1 LRSHLGRFVAL
12 AAAAAAA
19 SLGIMTVPAHAGPTT
34 LTGTANSLAEV
45 GSDTSYFMMS
55 GIAPQ
60 YNVDTT
66 HNTDAA
72 CPIAPAPCDYV
83 TEVPPINN
91 APFPAGTF
99 VPKDAVVGGPYTWN
113 SSTTSG
119 GACGA
124 GTTPPNGSSAG
135 ISCLVADTTGQVD
148 FSRSSRGSKAGDP
161 ANLQFWAYALGAL
174 DYVTFP
180 GTHAPTNLTQTQLID
195 IYTCNASGPN
205 VGKPIISDWH
215 TINPSAPVGSTIVK
229 YMAQTSSGTY
239 SFFNSKLLN
248 GATVDANCV
257 GAANMSHFH
266 EEHDSRS
273 VTAASKPNAIDA
285 FDWSKWNAQA
295 DGYEAD
301 LRNGATLGSL
311 NSVVPSQTTVNTT
324 ASRFLGTRYIYNVM
338 RTDNHPAGY
347 TAQTVDLLK
356 FIGVRSSTASPAP
369 GPGFICSN
377 AMMTV
382 IKLAGFK
389 PLASGPT
396 GGTGLPNSFC
406 RLNPVGL

>member
-1 LRSHLGRFVAL
+1 VA
-12 AAAAAAA
+12 AGAA
-19 SLGIMTVPAHAGPTT
+19 SLGLMAAPAHAGPTV
-34 LTGTANSLAEV
+34 LTGAQNSLAEV

-60 YNVDTT
+60 YNVNTT
-66 HNTDAA
+66 KNLDG
-72 CPIAPAPCDYV
+72 DYV
-83 TEVPPINN
+83 TEVPPVNT

-99 VPKDAVVGGPYTWN
+99 VPKDAVVPGPLTWN

-119 GACGA
+119 TPCGA
-124 GTTPPNGSSAG
+124 GNTPPNGSSAG
-135 ISCLVADTTGQVD
+135 ISCLVADTGGQVD
-148 FSRSSRGSKAGDP
+148 FARSSRGSKSGDP
-161 ANLQFWAYALGAL
+161 ANLEFWAYALGAL

-205 VGKPIISDWH
+205 IGKPIIGDWH
-215 TINPSAPVGSTIVK
+215 TINASAPVGSTIVK

-248 GATVDANCV
+248 GATVDANCD
-257 GAANMSHFH
+257 ASHLSNFH

-273 VTAASKPNAIDA
+273 VTTASKPNAIDA
-285 FDWSKWNAQA
+285 FDWSKWSAQA

-311 NSVVPSQTTVNTT
+311 NGVIPSQTTVNTT
-324 ASRFLGTRYIYNVM
+324 ASRFLGTRYIYNVV
-338 RTDNHPAGY
+338 RTDNHPLGY
-347 TAQTVDLLK
+347 TAQHVDVLK
-356 FIGVRSSTASPAP
+356 LIGVRPTTATPAP

-377 AMMTV
+377 FAFKV
-382 IKLAGFK
+382 IKLAGFVPL
-389 PLASGPT
+389 PLAAT
-396 GGTGLPNSFC
+396 GGTGLPNSYC
-406 RLNPVGL
+406 RLNPTGL